1 MGDLFSGLEQFGLEK
16 LKGLE
21 VYERETKP
29 DSNQGQSAV
38 KKQLAEPDFLFEKT
52 HTCPVCDHV
61 FKARTVKTGRV
72 KLVSADTDLRP
83 RYQELDAL
91 KYDAIV
97 CPQCGYA
104 ALARFFGYMTSVQ
117 ARLVREQITSSFKP
131 LKETGEVLTYDEA
144 IMRHK
149 LALVNTIVKRGKN
162 GERAYTCLKLAW
174 LYRGKRETLPVKTPD
189 YEQVKLGLKKLEYEF
204 LSNAYEGFCAAFTK
218 ENFPICGMDENT
230 LNYLT
235 AELARKLG
243 KTEEAL
249 KLVSGILVSRTVNE
263 RIKNKARE
271 IKERIMAGNKE

>member
-29 DSNQGQSAV
+29 GSNQGKSAA
-38 KKQLAEPDFLFEKT
+38 KKQLVESDFLFEKT
-52 HTCPVCDHV
+52 HTCPVCDHT
-61 FKARTVKTGRV
+61 FKVRTVKTGRA
-72 KLVSADTDLRP
+72 KLLSADTDLRP
-83 RYQELDAL
+83 RYQELDVL

-104 ALARFFGYMTSVQ
+104 ALTRFFRYMTSVQ
-117 ARLVREQITSSFKP
+117 ARLIREQITPSFKP
-131 LKETGEVLTYDEA
+131 LKEMGEVLTYDEA
-144 IMRHK
+144 IMCHK

-189 YEQVKLGLKKLEYEF
+189 YERVKLGLKKLEYEF
-204 LSNAYEGFCAAFTK
+204 LSNAYEGFCTAFTK

-249 KLVSGILVSRTVNE
+249 KLVSRILVSRNVNE

-271 IKERIMAGNKE
+271 IKERIVAQKKE